1 MRTFQRI
8 SIFLLMIMT
17 FVLPFWL
24 TLGRSMLGSSGHLTI
39 LYVFLIA
46 PALFILMVIFNI
58 LIWARRDV
66 RQKIEFGKL
75 DSFLLL
81 LLYISVFLH
90 GLFVV
95 DGSDTPE
102 SLSSVL
108 TSLFGSHLL
117 DVSSLLSGVAYTFS
131 YLLLV
136 ICLVTFTG
144 ELLARRATNRTQE

>member
-1 MRTFQRI
+1 MKSFQRT

-17 FVLPFWL
+17 FLLPFWL
-24 TLGRSMLGSSGHLTI
+24 TLGRSMLGSSGYLTI
-39 LYVFLIA
+39 LHMFFIA
-46 PALFILMVIFNI
+46 PVLFILMLIFNV

-66 RQKIEFGKL
+66 RQKVEFSKL

-81 LLYISVFLH
+81 LLYISIFLH
-90 GLFVV
+90 GFTIV

-117 DVSSLLSGVAYTFS
+117 NISSSLSHITYMISF
-131 YLLLV
+131 LLLA
-136 ICLVTFTG
+136 ICLVTFIG
-144 ELLARRATNRTQE
+144 EFSARRFGKR